1 MQKRGFRQIAPEE
14 LFLLRQ
20 LPPRLVFCYGA
31 TGVAN
36 AGAIFSFRG
45 CGLIREGTPHHVRD
59 SHGPTITENLV
70 LAGPQWVRCLRE
82 PNWRLTQ
89 Q

>member
-14 LFLLRQ
+14 LFPLRQ

-36 AGAIFSFRG
+36 AGAIFPCRG
-45 CGLIREGTPHHVRD
+45 CGRTRKGTPHHVRD
-59 SHGPTITENLV
+59 RDDPTITENLV
-70 LAGPQWVRCLRE
+70 LAGPQWVRYLRE
-82 PNWRLTQ
+82 PNLGLT
-89 Q
+89 